1 MSRFDAASCLSRRTA
16 AVEEAAIIRMA
27 ERARD
32 LLAKG
37 RSIVSLTLGEP
48 DFDTPAHIKAAAT
61 EAMRQGHTHYAPVAG
76 IPALRRAISRKLE
89 TENGLQYSESEIV
102 LANGAKQAITD
113 TVFATIDEGDEAIL
127 LAPYWVAYEGILRM
141 AGAVPVILRA
151 GIAEGFKISAARIRD
166 AITPR
171 TKLLFINSPNNPSG
185 AIYAQ
190 QELKEIAFVLRDH
203 PRLLVISDEIY
214 EYIEFVGKV
223 PSIGALPGMRD
234 RTITVN
240 GFSKSF
246 AMTGWRLGYAAAP
259 APLAKAIAKVQGT
272 FTAGAN
278 SFVQH
283 AAIAALQG
291 GRDDVMRMKQSY
303 LRRRAIAVAG
313 LRRIE
318 GIKVSEPQGTFYAFP
333 DVSSLLGR
341 DGLMTVDAL
350 CDWLLDMHG
359 LAVVPGSAFGDDR
372 CIRISFAAGEADL
385 KEGLGRLAQAFGGS
399 AYRC

>member
-1 MSRFDAASCLSRRTA
+1 MNRFDAASCLSRRTA

-27 ERARD
+27 QRARD
-32 LLAKG
+32 LQAKG

-48 DFDTPAHIKAAAT
+48 DFDTPLHIQAAAT

-76 IPALRRAISRKLE
+76 IPALRRAIAKKLE
-89 TENGLQYSESEIV
+89 AENGLQYSESEIV

-113 TVFATIDEGDEAIL
+113 IVFATIDEGDEAIL

-141 AGAVPVILRA
+141 AGAAPVILHA
-151 GIAEGFKISAARIRD
+151 GIEDGFKVSAARIRD

-185 AIYAQ
+185 AIYSE
-190 QELKEIAFVLRDH
+190 QELEEIAFVLRGH
-203 PRLLVISDEIY
+203 SRVLVISDEIY

-223 PSIGALPGMRD
+223 PSIGALPGMRE
-234 RTITVN
+234 RTVTVN

-272 FTAGAN
+272 LTAGAN
-278 SFVQH
+278 AFVQH
-283 AAIAALQG
+283 AAIAALEG
-291 GRDDVMRMKQSY
+291 GRGDVMRMKESY
-303 LRRRAIAVAG
+303 LQRRAIAVAG

-318 GIKVSEPQGTFYAFP
+318 GIRVREPQGTFYVFP

-350 CDWLLDMHG
+350 CDWLLDIHG
-359 LAVVPGSAFGDDR
+359 LAVVPGTAFGDDR
-372 CIRISFAAGEADL
+372 CIRISFAAAEADL
-385 KEGLGRLAQAFGGS
+385 KEGLHRLAQAFGRS
-399 AYRC
+399 A

>member
-1 MSRFDAASCLSRRTA
+1 MNRFDAASCLSRRTA

-27 ERARD
+27 QRARD
-32 LLAKG
+32 LQGKG
-37 RSIVSLTLGEP
+37 RNIVSLTLGEP
-48 DFDTPAHIKAAAT
+48 DFDTPLHIQAAAT
-61 EAMRQGHTHYAPVAG
+61 EAMRLGHTHYAPVAG
-76 IPALRRAISRKLE
+76 VPALRRAVAKKLE
-89 TENGLQYSESEIV
+89 AENGLQYSESEIV

-113 TVFATIDEGDEAIL
+113 IVFATIDEGDEAIL

-141 AGAVPVILRA
+141 AGASPVILHA
-151 GIAEGFKISAARIRD
+151 GIEDGFKVSAARIRD

-185 AIYAQ
+185 AIYSQ
-190 QELKEIAFVLRDH
+190 QKLEETAFVLRGH
-203 PRLLVISDEIY
+203 SRVLVISDEIY

-223 PSIGALPGMRD
+223 PSIGALPGMRE
-234 RTITVN
+234 RTVTVN

-272 FTAGAN
+272 LTAGAN
-278 SFVQH
+278 AFVQH
-283 AAIAALQG
+283 AAIAALEG
-291 GRDDVMRMKQSY
+291 GRGDVMRMKESY
-303 LRRRAIAVAG
+303 LQRRAIAVAG

-318 GIKVSEPQGTFYAFP
+318 GIRVREPQGTFYVFP

-350 CDWLLDMHG
+350 CDWLLEIHG
-359 LAVVPGSAFGDDR
+359 LAVVPGTAFGDDR
-372 CIRISFAAGEADL
+372 CIRISFAAAEADL
-385 KEGLGRLAQAFGGS
+385 KEGLRRLAQAFGGS
-399 AYRC
+399 A

>member
-32 LLAKG
+32 LQSKG

-48 DFDTPAHIKAAAT
+48 DFDTPAHIQAAAT

-76 IPALRRAISRKLE
+76 IPALRRAISKKLE
-89 TENGLQYSESEIV
+89 VENGLQYSESEIV

-113 TVFATIDEGDEAIL
+113 TVFATIDEGDQAIL

-151 GIAEGFKISAARIRD
+151 GIAEGFKVSAARIRD

-190 QELKEIAFVLRDH
+190 EELEEIAFVLRGH

-214 EYIEFVGKV
+214 EYIEFLGKV

-278 SFVQH
+278 AFVQH
-283 AAIAALQG
+283 AAIAALEG
-291 GRDDVMRMKQSY
+291 SRDDVMRMKESY
-303 LRRRAIAVAG
+303 LRRRAVTVAG

-385 KEGLGRLAQAFGGS
+385 KKGLGRLAQAFGGS
-399 AYRC
+399 A

>member
-1 MSRFDAASCLSRRTA
+1 MNRFDAASCLSRRTA

-27 ERARD
+27 QRARD
-32 LLAKG
+32 LQAKG

-48 DFDTPAHIKAAAT
+48 DFDTPLHIQAAAT

-76 IPALRRAISRKLE
+76 IPALRRAIAKKLE
-89 TENGLQYSESEIV
+89 AENGLQYSESEIV

-113 TVFATIDEGDEAIL
+113 IVFATIDEGDEAIL

-141 AGAVPVILRA
+141 AGAAPVILHA
-151 GIAEGFKISAARIRD
+151 GIEDGFKVSAARIRD

-185 AIYAQ
+185 AIYSE
-190 QELKEIAFVLRDH
+190 QELEETAFVLRGH
-203 PRLLVISDEIY
+203 SRVLVISDEIY

-223 PSIGALPGMRD
+223 PSIGALPGMRE
-234 RTITVN
+234 RTVTVN

-272 FTAGAN
+272 LTAGAN
-278 SFVQH
+278 AFVQH
-283 AAIAALQG
+283 AAIAALEG
-291 GRDDVMRMKQSY
+291 GRGDVMRMKESY
-303 LRRRAIAVAG
+303 LQRRAIAVAG

-318 GIKVSEPQGTFYAFP
+318 GIRVKEPQGTFYVFP

-350 CDWLLDMHG
+350 CDWLLDIHG
-359 LAVVPGSAFGDDR
+359 LAVVPGTAFGDDR
-372 CIRISFAAGEADL
+372 CIRISFAAAEADL
-385 KEGLGRLAQAFGGS
+385 KEGLRRLAQAFGRS
-399 AYRC
+399 A

>member
-1 MSRFDAASCLSRRTA
+1 
-16 AVEEAAIIRMA
+16 
-27 ERARD
+27 
-32 LLAKG
+32 
-37 RSIVSLTLGEP
+37 
-48 DFDTPAHIKAAAT
+48 
-61 EAMRQGHTHYAPVAG
+61 
-76 IPALRRAISRKLE
+76 
-89 TENGLQYSESEIV
+89 
-102 LANGAKQAITD
+102 
-113 TVFATIDEGDEAIL
+113 
-127 LAPYWVAYEGILRM
+127 M
-141 AGAVPVILRA
+141 AGAAPVILRA
-151 GIAEGFKISAARIRD
+151 GIAEGFKVSAARIRD

-185 AIYAQ
+185 AIYS
-190 QELKEIAFVLRDH
+190 QEELEEIAFVLRGH

-278 SFVQH
+278 AFVQH
-283 AAIAALQG
+283 AAIAALEG
-291 GRDDVMRMKQSY
+291 GRDDVMRMKESY

-385 KEGLGRLAQAFGGS
+385 KEGLGRLAQAFGRS
-399 AYRC
+399 A

>member
-48 DFDTPAHIKAAAT
+48 DFDTPAHIQAAAT

-190 QELKEIAFVLRDH
+190 EELEEIAFVLRDH

>member
-32 LLAKG
+32 LQSKG

-48 DFDTPAHIKAAAT
+48 DFDTPAHIQAAAT
-61 EAMRQGHTHYAPVAG
+61 EAMRKGHTHYAPVAG
-76 IPALRRAISRKLE
+76 IPALRRAISKKLAA
-89 TENGLQYSESEIV
+89 ENGLQYSESEIV

-113 TVFATIDEGDEAIL
+113 TVFATIDEGDQAIL

-151 GIAEGFKISAARIRD
+151 GIAEGFKVSAARIRD

-190 QELKEIAFVLRDH
+190 EELEEIAFVLRGH

-278 SFVQH
+278 AFVQH
-283 AAIAALQG
+283 AAIAALEG
-291 GRDDVMRMKQSY
+291 GRDDIMRMKESY
-303 LRRRAIAVAG
+303 LRRRAITVAG

-333 DVSSLLGR
+333 DISSLLGR

-385 KEGLGRLAQAFGGS
+385 KEGLARLAQAFGGS
-399 AYRC
+399 A

>member
-16 AVEEAAIIRMA
+16 AVEEAAIVRMA
-27 ERARD
+27 QRARD
-32 LLAKG
+32 LQAKG

-48 DFDTPAHIKAAAT
+48 DFDTPAHIQAAAT

-278 SFVQH
+278 AFVQH

>member
-1 MSRFDAASCLSRRTA
+1 MNRFDAASCLSRRTA

-27 ERARD
+27 QRARD
-32 LLAKG
+32 LQAKG

-48 DFDTPAHIKAAAT
+48 DFDTPLHIQAAAT

-76 IPALRRAISRKLE
+76 IPALRRAIAKKLE
-89 TENGLQYSESEIV
+89 AENGLQYSESEIV

-113 TVFATIDEGDEAIL
+113 IVFATIDEGDEAIL

-141 AGAVPVILRA
+141 AGAAPVILHA
-151 GIAEGFKISAARIRD
+151 GIEDGFKVSAARICE

-185 AIYAQ
+185 AIYSQ
-190 QELKEIAFVLRDH
+190 QELEETASVLRSH
-203 PRLLVISDEIY
+203 SRVLVISDEIY

-223 PSIGALPGMRD
+223 PSIGALPGMRE
-234 RTITVN
+234 RTVTVN

-259 APLAKAIAKVQGT
+259 APVAKAIAKVQGT

-278 SFVQH
+278 AFVQH
-283 AAIAALQG
+283 AAIAALEG
-291 GRDDVMRMKQSY
+291 GRGDVMRMKESY
-303 LRRRAIAVAG
+303 LQRRAIAVAS

-318 GIKVSEPQGTFYAFP
+318 GIRVREPQGTFYVFP

-341 DGLMTVDAL
+341 DGLTTVDAL
-350 CDWLLDMHG
+350 CDWLLEIHG
-359 LAVVPGSAFGDDR
+359 LAVVPGTAFGDDR
-372 CIRISFAAGEADL
+372 CIRISFAADEADL
-385 KEGLGRLAQAFGGS
+385 KEGLRRLAQAFGGS
-399 AYRC
+399 A

>member
-1 MSRFDAASCLSRRTA
+1 MNRFDAASCLSRRTA

-27 ERARD
+27 QRARD
-32 LLAKG
+32 LQAKG

-48 DFDTPAHIKAAAT
+48 DFDTPLHIQAAAT
-61 EAMRQGHTHYAPVAG
+61 EAMRLGHTHYAPVAG
-76 IPALRRAISRKLE
+76 VPALRRAVAKKLE
-89 TENGLQYSESEIV
+89 AENGLQYSESEIV

-113 TVFATIDEGDEAIL
+113 IVFATIDEGDEAIL

-141 AGAVPVILRA
+141 AGAAPVILHA
-151 GIAEGFKISAARIRD
+151 SIEDGFKVSAARIRD

-185 AIYAQ
+185 AIYSR
-190 QELKEIAFVLRDH
+190 QELEEIAFILRGH
-203 PRLLVISDEIY
+203 SRVLVISDEIY

-223 PSIGALPGMRD
+223 PSIGALPGMRE
-234 RTITVN
+234 RTVTVN

-272 FTAGAN
+272 LTAGAN
-278 SFVQH
+278 AFVQH
-283 AAIAALQG
+283 AAIAALEG
-291 GRDDVMRMKQSY
+291 GRTDVMRMKESY
-303 LRRRAIAVAG
+303 LQRRAIAVAG

-318 GIKVSEPQGTFYAFP
+318 GIRVREPQGTFYVFP

-350 CDWLLDMHG
+350 CDWLLDIHG

-372 CIRISFAAGEADL
+372 CIRISFAAAEADL
-385 KEGLGRLAQAFGGS
+385 KEGLRRLAQAFGGS
-399 AYRC
+399 A

>member
-1 MSRFDAASCLSRRTA
+1 MNRFDAASCLSRRTA

-27 ERARD
+27 QRARD
-32 LLAKG
+32 LQGKG

-48 DFDTPAHIKAAAT
+48 DFDTPLHIQAAAT
-61 EAMRQGHTHYAPVAG
+61 EAMRLGHTHYAPVAG
-76 IPALRRAISRKLE
+76 VPALRRAVAKKLE
-89 TENGLQYSESEIV
+89 AENGLQYSESEIV

-113 TVFATIDEGDEAIL
+113 IVFATIDEGDEAIL

-141 AGAVPVILRA
+141 AGAAPVILHA
-151 GIAEGFKISAARIRD
+151 SIEDGFKVSAARIRD

-185 AIYAQ
+185 AIYSR
-190 QELKEIAFVLRDH
+190 QELEEIAFILRGH
-203 PRLLVISDEIY
+203 SRVLVISDEIY

-223 PSIGALPGMRD
+223 PSIGALPGMRE
-234 RTITVN
+234 RTVTVN

-272 FTAGAN
+272 LTAGAN
-278 SFVQH
+278 AFVQH
-283 AAIAALQG
+283 AAIAALEG
-291 GRDDVMRMKQSY
+291 GRTDVMRMKESY
-303 LRRRAIAVAG
+303 LQRRAIAVAG

-318 GIKVSEPQGTFYAFP
+318 GIRVREPQGTFYVFP

-350 CDWLLDMHG
+350 CDWLLDIHG

-372 CIRISFAAGEADL
+372 CIRISFAAAEADL
-385 KEGLGRLAQAFGGS
+385 KEGLRRLAQAFGGS
-399 AYRC
+399 A

>member
-1 MSRFDAASCLSRRTA
+1 MNRFDAASCLSRRTA

-27 ERARD
+27 QRARD
-32 LLAKG
+32 LQAKG

-48 DFDTPAHIKAAAT
+48 DFDTPLHIQAAAT

-76 IPALRRAISRKLE
+76 IPALRRAIAKKLE
-89 TENGLQYSESEIV
+89 AENGLQYSESEIV

-113 TVFATIDEGDEAIL
+113 IVFATIDEGDEAIL

-141 AGAVPVILRA
+141 AGAAPVILHA
-151 GIAEGFKISAARIRD
+151 GIEDGFKVSAARIRD

-185 AIYAQ
+185 AIYSE
-190 QELKEIAFVLRDH
+190 QELEEIAFVLRGH
-203 PRLLVISDEIY
+203 SRVLVISDEIY

-223 PSIGALPGMRD
+223 PSIGALPGMRE
-234 RTITVN
+234 RTVTVN

-272 FTAGAN
+272 LTAGAN
-278 SFVQH
+278 AFVQH
-283 AAIAALQG
+283 AAIAALEG
-291 GRDDVMRMKQSY
+291 GRGDVMRMKESY
-303 LRRRAIAVAG
+303 LQRRAIAVAG

-318 GIKVSEPQGTFYAFP
+318 GIRVKEPQGTFYVFP

-350 CDWLLDMHG
+350 CDWLLDIHG
-359 LAVVPGSAFGDDR
+359 LAVVPGTAFGDDR
-372 CIRISFAAGEADL
+372 CIRISFAAAEADL
-385 KEGLGRLAQAFGGS
+385 KEGLHRLAQAFGGS
-399 AYRC
+399 A

>member
-1 MSRFDAASCLSRRTA
+1 MNRFDAASCLSRRTA

-27 ERARD
+27 QRARD
-32 LLAKG
+32 LQAKG

-48 DFDTPAHIKAAAT
+48 DFDTPLHIQAAAT

-76 IPALRRAISRKLE
+76 IPALRRAIAKKLE
-89 TENGLQYSESEIV
+89 AENGLQYSESEIV

-113 TVFATIDEGDEAIL
+113 IVFATIDEGDEAIL

-141 AGAVPVILRA
+141 AGAAPVILHA
-151 GIAEGFKISAARIRD
+151 GIEDGFKVSAARIRD

-185 AIYAQ
+185 AIYSE
-190 QELKEIAFVLRDH
+190 QELEETAFVLRGH
-203 PRLLVISDEIY
+203 SRVLVISDEIY

-223 PSIGALPGMRD
+223 PSIGALPGMRE
-234 RTITVN
+234 RTVTVN

-272 FTAGAN
+272 LTAGAN
-278 SFVQH
+278 AFVQH
-283 AAIAALQG
+283 AAIAALEG
-291 GRDDVMRMKQSY
+291 GRGDVMRMKESY
-303 LRRRAIAVAG
+303 LQRRAIAVAG

-318 GIKVSEPQGTFYAFP
+318 GIRVKEPQGTFYVFP

-350 CDWLLDMHG
+350 CDWLLDIHG
-359 LAVVPGSAFGDDR
+359 LAVVPGTAFGDDR
-372 CIRISFAAGEADL
+372 CIRISFAAAEADL
-385 KEGLGRLAQAFGGS
+385 KEGLHRLAQAFGRS
-399 AYRC
+399 A

>member
-1 MSRFDAASCLSRRTA
+1 MNRFDAASCLSRRTA
-16 AVEEAAIIRMA
+16 AIEEAAIIRMA
-27 ERARD
+27 QRARD
-32 LLAKG
+32 LQAKG
-37 RSIVSLTLGEP
+37 RSVVSLTIGEP
-48 DFDTPAHIKAAAT
+48 DFDTPLHIQLAAT

-76 IPALRRAISRKLE
+76 IPALRRAISEKLAA
-89 TENGLQYSESEIV
+89 ENGLQYSEGEIV

-113 TVFATIDEGDEAIL
+113 VVFATIDEGEEAIL

-141 AGAVPVILRA
+141 AGAAPVILHA
-151 GIAEGFKISAARIRD
+151 GITEGFKVPAARIRA

-185 AIYAQ
+185 AIYSRE
-190 QELKEIAFVLRDH
+190 ELEEIASVLRAH
-203 PRLLVISDEIY
+203 PRLLVVSDEIY
-214 EYIEFVGKV
+214 EYIEFEGKV
-223 PSIGALPGMRD
+223 PSIGALPGMRE

-259 APLAKAIAKVQGT
+259 APLAGPIAKVQGT

-278 SFVQH
+278 AFVQH
-283 AAIAALQG
+283 AAIAALKG
-291 GRDDVMRMKQSY
+291 GRDDVRRMKESY

-318 GIKVSEPQGTFYAFP
+318 GVKVSEPPGTFYVFP

-341 DGLMTVDAL
+341 DGLTTVDAL
-350 CDWLLDMHG
+350 CDWLLEVHG
-359 LAVVPGSAFGDDR
+359 VAVVPGTAFGDDR
-372 CIRISFAAGEADL
+372 CIRISFAAGEAEL
-385 KEGLGRLAQAFGGS
+385 KEGLSRLAKALRVS
-399 AYRC
+399 E

>member
-1 MSRFDAASCLSRRTA
+1 MNRFDAASCLSRRTA

-27 ERARD
+27 QRARD
-32 LLAKG
+32 LQAKG

-48 DFDTPAHIKAAAT
+48 DFDTPLHIQAAAT

-76 IPALRRAISRKLE
+76 IPALRRAIAKKLE
-89 TENGLQYSESEIV
+89 AENGLQYSESEIV

-113 TVFATIDEGDEAIL
+113 IVFATIDEGDQAIL

-141 AGAVPVILRA
+141 AGAAPVILHA
-151 GIAEGFKISAARIRD
+151 GIEEGFKVPAARIRD

-185 AIYAQ
+185 AIYS
-190 QELKEIAFVLRDH
+190 QEELEEIALVLRGH
-203 PRLLVISDEIY
+203 PRLLVVSDEIY

-223 PSIGALPGMRD
+223 PSIGALPGMRE

-278 SFVQH
+278 AFVQH
-283 AAIAALQG
+283 AAIAALEG

-303 LRRRAIAVAG
+303 LQRRSIAVAG

-318 GIKVSEPQGTFYAFP
+318 GINVSEPQGTFYVFP

-341 DGLMTVDAL
+341 NELMTVDAF
-350 CDWLLDMHG
+350 CDWLLDIHG
-359 LAVVPGSAFGDDR
+359 LAVVPGTAFGDDR
-372 CIRISFAAGEADL
+372 CIRISFAAAEADL
-385 KEGLGRLAQAFGGS
+385 KEGLRRLASSLAPVK
-399 AYRC
+399 

>member
-1 MSRFDAASCLSRRTA
+1 MSRFDAASCLSRRAA

-27 ERARD
+27 QRARD
-32 LLAKG
+32 LQAKG

-48 DFDTPAHIKAAAT
+48 DFDTPAHIQAAAT

-76 IPALRRAISRKLE
+76 IPALRRAISKKLE
-89 TENGLQYSESEIV
+89 AENGLQYSESEIV

-151 GIAEGFKISAARIRD
+151 GIAEGFKVSAARIRD

-190 QELKEIAFVLRDH
+190 EELEEIAFVLSGH

-278 SFVQH
+278 AFVQH
-283 AAIAALQG
+283 AAIAALGG
-291 GRDDVMRMKQSY
+291 GRDDVVRMKESY

-318 GIKVSEPQGTFYAFP
+318 GIKVIEPQGTFYAFP
-333 DVSSLLGR
+333 NVSSLLGR
-341 DGLMTVDAL
+341 DGLMTVDGL
-350 CDWLLDMHG
+350 CDWLLDTHG

-385 KEGLGRLAQAFGGS
+385 KEGMRRLAQAFGRS
-399 AYRC
+399 A

>member
-32 LLAKG
+32 LQAKG

-48 DFDTPAHIKAAAT
+48 DFDTPAHIQAAAT

-76 IPALRRAISRKLE
+76 IPALRRAISKKLE
-89 TENGLQYSESEIV
+89 AENGLQYSESEIV

-113 TVFATIDEGDEAIL
+113 TVFATIDEGDQAIL

-151 GIAEGFKISAARIRD
+151 GIAEGFKVSAARIRD

-190 QELKEIAFVLRDH
+190 EELEEIALVLRGH

-214 EYIEFVGKV
+214 EYIEFMGKV

-278 SFVQH
+278 AFVQH
-283 AAIAALQG
+283 AAIAALEG
-291 GRDDVMRMKQSY
+291 GRGDVMRMKESY
-303 LRRRAIAVAG
+303 LRRRAITVAG

-318 GIKVSEPQGTFYAFP
+318 GFKVSEPQGTFYAFP

-350 CDWLLDMHG
+350 CDWLLDTHG

-399 AYRC
+399 A

>member
-1 MSRFDAASCLSRRTA
+1 MNRFDAASCLSRRTA

-27 ERARD
+27 QRARD
-32 LLAKG
+32 LQGKG
-37 RSIVSLTLGEP
+37 RNIVSLTLGEP
-48 DFDTPAHIKAAAT
+48 DFDTPLHIQAAAT
-61 EAMRQGHTHYAPVAG
+61 EAMRLGHTHYAPVAG
-76 IPALRRAISRKLE
+76 VPALRRAVAKKLE
-89 TENGLQYSESEIV
+89 AENGLQYSESEIV

-113 TVFATIDEGDEAIL
+113 IVFATIDEGDEAIL

-141 AGAVPVILRA
+141 AGAAPVILHA
-151 GIAEGFKISAARIRD
+151 SIEDGFKVSAARIRD

-185 AIYAQ
+185 AIYSR
-190 QELKEIAFVLRDH
+190 QELEEIAFILRGH
-203 PRLLVISDEIY
+203 SRVLVISDEIY

-223 PSIGALPGMRD
+223 PSIGALPGMRE
-234 RTITVN
+234 RTVTVN

-272 FTAGAN
+272 LTAGAN
-278 SFVQH
+278 AFVQH
-283 AAIAALQG
+283 AAIAALEG
-291 GRDDVMRMKQSY
+291 GRTDVMRMKESY
-303 LRRRAIAVAG
+303 LQRRAIAVAG

-318 GIKVSEPQGTFYAFP
+318 GIRVREPQGTFYVFP

-350 CDWLLDMHG
+350 CDWLLDIHG

-372 CIRISFAAGEADL
+372 CIRISFAAAEADL
-385 KEGLGRLAQAFGGS
+385 KEGLRRLAQAFGGS
-399 AYRC
+399 A

>member
-32 LLAKG
+32 LQAKG

-48 DFDTPAHIKAAAT
+48 DFDTPAHIQAAAT
-61 EAMRQGHTHYAPVAG
+61 EAMRKGHTHYAPVAG
-76 IPALRRAISRKLE
+76 IPALRRAISKKLAA
-89 TENGLQYSESEIV
+89 ENGLQYSESEIV

-190 QELKEIAFVLRDH
+190 EELEEIAFVLRGH

-278 SFVQH
+278 AFVQH

-291 GRDDVMRMKQSY
+291 GRDDVVRMKESY

-318 GIKVSEPQGTFYAFP
+318 GIKVIEPQGTFYAFP
-333 DVSSLLGR
+333 NVSSLLGR
-341 DGLMTVDAL
+341 DGLMTVDGL
-350 CDWLLDMHG
+350 CDWLLDTHG

-385 KEGLGRLAQAFGGS
+385 KEGMRRLAQAFGRS
-399 AYRC
+399 A